1 MCNLIKYLFLL
12 NHLCF
17 IIITMFGWL
26 LNYNLLFLQLIVIM
40 SWKINNNKCLL
51 TVIEYSLFNT
61 TLIKFLYCDKTKKYN
76 DKMVYVPFI
85 HRLFLY
91 LSFLTGFIFYI
102 IKIIH

>member
-51 TVIEYSLFNT
+51 TQIEYYLFNT
-61 TLIKFLYCDKTKKYN
+61 TLIKFLYCDKTKKY
-76 DKMVYVPFI
+76 DEKIIYVPFI
-85 HRLFLY
+85 HRLSLY
-91 LSFLTGFIFYI
+91 LSFLTGLFTSILF
-102 IKIIH
+102 KN

>member
-1 MCNLIKYLFLL
+1 MYNLIKYYFFFYHFL
-12 NHLCF
+12 F
-17 IIITMFGWL
+17 IIITIFGWFF
-26 LNYNLLFLQLIVIM
+26 NYKLLFLQLGVIL
-40 SWKINNNKCLL
+40 SWKFNNNKCLL
-51 TVIEYSLFNT
+51 TEIEYSLFNT